1 MKALRHPRQWL
12 SAALLAG
19 LLVMAAAGALFVYLA
34 DEVGEQAWLTRL
46 DSMVAQFLHRQG
58 VPWSVHA
65 FESVTFFG
73 SAPTLAVL
81 GLAVALVLCTLRR
94 WSLLLGWVAA
104 LAGTGLLNTTL
115 KGVVRRLRPQ
125 LPEPWVT
132 ESGWSFPSGHVMGSL
147 VAYGFLAY
155 LLTRITPA
163 HFPRRTA
170 IALLAGLVLLIGFS
184 RIYLGVHFLSDVI
197 GGYAAAAVWLTFCI
211 LMTHRTQVRSHVSQT
226 QPGPRHPPA

>member
-1 MKALRHPRQWL
+1 MARSFPKTVMDSMKALRHPRQWL
-12 SAALLAG
+12 SGALLVG
-19 LLVMAAAGALFVYLA
+19 FLVVAIAGALFVYLA
-34 DEVGEQAWLTRL
+34 DEVGEKAWLTRV
-46 DSMVAQFLHRQG
+46 DWKVAEFFHRHG
-58 VPWSVHA
+58 VPFLVHA

-115 KGVVRRLRPQ
+115 KGVIRRLRHQ
-125 LPEPWVT
+125 LPEPWET

-155 LLTRITPA
+155 LLTRT
-163 HFPRRTA
+163 HLGGRQGRECLDHCHRRRVPLSDQH
-170 IALLAGLVLLIGFS
+170 LLALVS
-184 RIYLGVHFLSDVI
+184 SD
-197 GGYAAAAVWLTFCI
+197 
-211 LMTHRTQVRSHVSQT
+211 R
-226 QPGPRHPPA
+226 